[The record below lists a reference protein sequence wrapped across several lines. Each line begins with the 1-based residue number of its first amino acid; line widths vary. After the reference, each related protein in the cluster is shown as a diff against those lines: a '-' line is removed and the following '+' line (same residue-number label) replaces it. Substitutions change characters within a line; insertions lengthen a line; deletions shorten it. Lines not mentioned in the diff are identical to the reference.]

1 MKRRKE
7 KRKISAMPSEIT
19 LSAATRQNLLS
30 LQDTASLLATTQSRL
45 STQKKVN
52 SALDNP
58 VNYFAAQSMTARS
71 ADLMSLMDGI
81 SNGIQT
87 IQAANQGI
95 TRIQGL
101 VDSAKSTAQQALA
114 VQNTASGSAA
124 TGAVVA
130 ASSGKSLLGP
140 GTGAAADG
148 THDYSAASAASVFTV
163 TDNFGNATTVSLD
176 RSRLAQSV
184 RDISKVTSTEILTQ
198 INQQLNQA
206 GAFATASMT
215 NDGRLTFTSTLTGS
229 DAKLTISGGGAT
241 NTVDVGFGTG
251 ALTAV
256 AASGIDAT
264 DGSAKASVTGAAI
277 GALGTASN
285 FDLTA
290 GDASITV
297 QLGNGLTKTINLNK
311 TADAALGVATLKAQD
326 IAAAI
331 NRQLNAD
338 TGISGKVIA
347 TYDNAAGTV
356 SLRTTASGGDQKL
369 TVTSAAASTK
379 DIGFGT
385 AGDATKARTAAG
397 AGATAANGTNQRA
410 ALAQQF
416 NELLNQ
422 ITMAAQDARFQGANL
437 LYRTGSDP
445 KENTLHMTF
454 NEKDTSYL
462 DIKGVKFDASGL
474 GITQSSGNFATNDE
488 VKTALSQLMNAS
500 STLRSQ
506 ASTLGSNL
514 TVIQNRQAFT
524 KNMINILDVGANNL
538 TIADLNEETAN
549 QNALS
554 LRNSLGISAL
564 SLANQAQQGILQLLR

>member
-1 MKRRKE
+1 
-7 KRKISAMPSEIT
+7 MPSDIT

-30 LQDTASLLATTQSRL
+30 LQDTAQLLATTQSRL
-45 STQKKVN
+45 ATQKKVN

-58 VNYFAAQSMTARS
+58 VNYFAAQSMTSRS
-71 ADLMSLMDGI
+71 ADLMALLDGI

-114 VQNTASGSAA
+114 VQNTASGAAA

-130 ASSGKSLLGP
+130 AASGKSLLGS

-148 THDYSAASAASVFTV
+148 THDFSGNAAAATFTV
-163 TDNFGNATTVSLD
+163 ADAFGNSTNVTLD
-176 RSRLAQSV
+176 RTRLGSSV
-184 RDISKVTSTEILTQ
+184 KDISKVTTTEILTQ

-206 GAFATASMT
+206 GGFASASIT
-215 NDGRLTFTSTLTGS
+215 NDGRLTLSSTSTGA
-229 DAKLTISGGGAT
+229 DAKLTVSGGGAG

-251 ALTAV
+251 TITAV
-256 AASGIDAT
+256 SANGIDAT
-264 DGSAKASVTGAAI
+264 DGSSKASVTGATVT
-277 GALGTASN
+277 ALGTASN
-285 FDLTA
+285 FDLTG

-297 QLGNGLTKTINLNK
+297 QLGNGLAKTINLNK
-311 TADAALGVATLKAQD
+311 NADPALGVATLKAQD
-326 IAAAI
+326 VAAAI

-338 TGISGKVIA
+338 TGISGKVVA
-347 TYDNAAGTV
+347 SFDNAAGTV
-356 SLRTTASGGDQKL
+356 SLRTTVSGGDQKL
-369 TVTSAAASTK
+369 TVTSAASSTK

-385 AGDATKARTAAG
+385 AGDASKARMGAG
-397 AGATAANGTNQRA
+397 AGASAANGNNQRA

-416 NELLNQ
+416 NDLLTQ
-422 ITMAAQDARFQGANL
+422 ITMTAQDVRFQGVNL

-445 KENTLHMTF
+445 RENTLHLNF

-462 DIKGVKFDASGL
+462 DIKGVKFDSSGL
-474 GITQSSGNFATNDE
+474 GVSQATGNFATNDE
-488 VKTALSQLMNAS
+488 VKTALNQLMNAS
-500 STLRSQ
+500 SSLRGQ
-506 ASTLGSNL
+506 ASTFGSNL
-514 TVIQNRQAFT
+514 TVIQNRQSLT
-524 KNMINILDVGANNL
+524 KNIINILDVGANNL

>member
-1 MKRRKE
+1 
-7 KRKISAMPSEIT
+7 MPSDIT

-30 LQDTASLLATTQSRL
+30 LQDTAALLATTQSRL
-45 STQKKVN
+45 ATQKKVN

-58 VNYFAAQSMTARS
+58 VNYFAAQGMSARS
-71 ADLMSLMDGI
+71 ADLLSLMDGI

-114 VQNTASGSAA
+114 VQNTASGSTA

-130 ASSGKSLLGP
+130 AASGKSLLGG

-148 THDYSAASAASVFTV
+148 THDYSGATTASIFTL
-163 TDNFGNATTVSLD
+163 TDNFGNSATITLD
-176 RSRLAQSV
+176 RAHLAPSAKDV
-184 RDISKVTSTEILTQ
+184 SKVTSAEILTQ
-198 INQQLNQA
+198 INQQLGQA
-206 GAFATASMT
+206 GGFATASLT

-229 DAKLTISGGGAT
+229 DAKVTIGGGSAA

-251 ALTAV
+251 SITTVSAT
-256 AASGIDAT
+256 GIDAT

-277 GALGTASN
+277 TALGAASN
-285 FDLTA
+285 FDLTS

-311 TADAALGVATLKAQD
+311 TADATLGVATLKAQD
-326 IAAAI
+326 IAGAI

-347 TYDNAAGTV
+347 TYDNTAGTV
-356 SLRTTASGGDQKL
+356 SLRTTSAGGDQKL

-379 DIGFGT
+379 DIGFGVG
-385 AGDATKARTAAG
+385 GDATKARIGAG

-416 NELLNQ
+416 NDLLTQ
-422 ITMAAQDARFQGANL
+422 ISMAAQDARFQGVNL
-437 LYRTGSDP
+437 LYRSGSDP

-462 DIKGVKFDASGL
+462 DIKGVKFDSAGL
-474 GITQSSGNFATNDE
+474 GITQSTGNFATNDE
-488 VKTALSQLMNAS
+488 VKGALSQLMNAS

-506 ASTLGSNL
+506 ASTFGSNL
-514 TVIQNRQAFT
+514 TVIQNRQSFT
-524 KNMINILDVGANNL
+524 KSIINILDVGANNL

-564 SLANQAQQGILQLLR
+564 SLANQAQQGILQLLRG

>member
-1 MKRRKE
+1 
-7 KRKISAMPSEIT
+7 MPSDIT

-45 STQKKVN
+45 ATQKKVN

-71 ADLMSLMDGI
+71 ADLMSLLDGI

-101 VDSAKSTAQQALA
+101 VDSAKSAAQQALA
-114 VQNTASGSAA
+114 VQNTSSGSAA

-130 ASSGKSLLGP
+130 AASGKSILGG

-148 THDYSAASAASVFTV
+148 THDYSGATAASIFTV
-163 TDNFGNATTVSLD
+163 SDGFGNSATITLD
-176 RSRLAQSV
+176 RAHFAQGAK
-184 RDISKVTSTEILTQ
+184 DISKVTSTEILTQ
-198 INQQLNQA
+198 INKQLSQA
-206 GAFATASMT
+206 GGFASASLT
-215 NDGRLTFTSTLTGS
+215 NDGRLTFTSAVTGS
-229 DAKLTISGGGAT
+229 DAKLTVAGGSAA
-241 NTVDVGFGTG
+241 NTVDVGFGAG
-251 ALTAV
+251 AITAV
-256 AASGIDAT
+256 SASGIDAT
-264 DGSAKASVTGAAI
+264 DGSAKASVTGVAI
-277 GALGTASN
+277 AALGTASN
-285 FDLTA
+285 FDLTS

-297 QLGNGLTKTINLNK
+297 QLGNGMTKTVNLSK
-311 TADAALGVATLKAQD
+311 SADATLGVATLKAQD
-326 IAAAI
+326 IAGAI

-338 TGISGKVIA
+338 TGMAGKVIA

-356 SLRTTASGGDQKL
+356 SLRTTSAGGDQKL

-379 DIGFGT
+379 DIGFGIG
-385 AGDATKARTAAG
+385 GDVAKARTGSG

-416 NELLNQ
+416 NELLTQ
-422 ITMAAQDARFQGANL
+422 ITMAAQDARFEGANL
-437 LYRTGSDP
+437 LYRSGTDP
-445 KENTLHMTF
+445 RENTLHMNF
-454 NEKDTSYL
+454 NESDTSYL
-462 DIKGVKFDASGL
+462 DIKGVKFDAAGL
-474 GITQSSGNFATNDE
+474 GITQATGNFATNDE
-488 VKTALSQLMNAS
+488 VKAAMSQLTNAS

-506 ASTLGSNL
+506 ASTFGSNL
-514 TVIQNRQAFT
+514 TVIQNRQTFT
-524 KNMINILDVGANNL
+524 KNLINILDAGASKL